1 MAFKDEIEAIVGDID
16 SPSYIAQANLFLVE
30 GVKFITKYVMNNPAM
45 AERMTTSGTA
55 LSNDNSLGLG
65 SVLKVVSVTR
75 YDGARDREALEIPA
89 HMVADLSDASSIYA
103 NSKLDPKYYISNGNL
118 RIVPAPTASQTA
130 TVRRITPDTTVS
142 TTDVSLDSFPDE
154 LERGLILY
162 TAKELTRLFIN
173 TKSDALPANMTLPTV
188 PSSPVI
194 NVVSYADATNA
205 DAGATNVATISKAT
219 VTNNVPTYV
228 PPTLTLTTAPSISD
242 LTISSSAPT
251 APNLQTTIIADL
263 GTAPTYTQPS
273 LSINY
278 TQLGATADAYGVD
291 DLIAAE
297 DVELAQ
303 VVLSKNAQQIQKY
316 QSDMQNN
323 LNEFQEGVTEY
334 QAGMQRKIEQ
344 AGIESGEDNQAIQK
358 YQSETQVYS
367 ANVQKEIQQYQ
378 SNLEK
383 ELQLWTS
390 KRSTELNKYQADM
403 QNSLN
408 SFNEENIRYQA
419 ELQAELS
426 EHQADL
432 QSALTNAQ
440 AATQVS
446 LSNKQAD
453 QALALQNASANM
465 QEAIQDNASKI
476 NSYATELQGY
486 SQEVGKEVQNFTTQL
501 QKINTDY
508 QWLQQQYQNV
518 VADLVAFLQQYI
530 PQQEVRRAQNEITSN
545 DRPS

>member
-1 MAFKDEIEAIVGDID
+1 MAFKDEIEAIVGDIE
-16 SPSYIAQANLFLVE
+16 SPSYIAEANLFLVE
-30 GVKFITKYVMNNPAM
+30 GVKFITKYVMLNPAM
-45 AERMTTSGTA
+45 AEKMTTSGTTI
-55 LSNDNSLGLG
+55 SNDNSLGLDD
-65 SVLKVVSVTR
+65 VLKVVSVTR
-75 YDGARDREALEIPA
+75 YDGARDRQALEIPA
-89 HMVADLSDASSIYA
+89 HMIADYADSNSIYA
-103 NSKLDPKYYISNGNL
+103 SSKLDPKYYISNGNL
-118 RIVPAPTASQTA
+118 KIVPAPTSAQTA
-130 TVRRITPDTTVS
+130 IVRRITPDTTVS
-142 TTDVSLDSFPDE
+142 TTDVSLDNFPSE

-188 PSSPVI
+188 PSSPVMS
-194 NVVSYADATNA
+194 VVVYADATNA
-205 DAGATNVATISKAT
+205 DAGASTVGAISKAT
-219 VTNNVPTYV
+219 VTNSVPTYV
-228 PPTLTLTTAPSISD
+228 PPALTLTTAPSISD

-251 APNLQTTIIADL
+251 SPNLQTTIISDL

-273 LSINY
+273 LSIDY
-278 TQLGATADAYGVD
+278 TQLGASSDAYGVD

-323 LNEFQEGVTEY
+323 LNEFQESVTNY
-334 QAGMQRKIEQ
+334 QAETQRKIEQ
-344 AGIESGEDNQAIQK
+344 AGIESGEDSQAIQK

-390 KRSTELNKYQADM
+390 KRSTELNKYQADI

-408 SFNEENIRYQA
+408 SFNQENVKYQA
-419 ELQAELS
+419 EMQAELS
-426 EHQADL
+426 QHQADL
-432 QSALTNAQ
+432 QKALSDAQ
-440 AATQVS
+440 SATQVS
-446 LSNKQAD
+446 LANKQAD

-476 NSYATELQGY
+476 SSYSTELQSY
-486 SQEVGKEVQNFTTQL
+486 SQQVGKEVQNFTTKL
-501 QKINTDY
+501 QKITTDY

-518 VADLVAFLQQYI
+518 VSDLVMFLQQYI
-530 PQQEVRRAQNEITSN
+530 PQQEARRAENEIASN